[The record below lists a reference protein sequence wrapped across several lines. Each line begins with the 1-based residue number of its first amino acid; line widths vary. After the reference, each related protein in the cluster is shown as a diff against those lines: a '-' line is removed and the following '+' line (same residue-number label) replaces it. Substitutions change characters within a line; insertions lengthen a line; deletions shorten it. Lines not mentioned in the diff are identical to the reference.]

1 MHNNGLRVFQGASA
15 IITGGA
21 SGIGLALARELSR
34 RGAHVA
40 LADVKFEQAEAAA
53 AAIRATGATASA
65 HALDVTDYEAVNR
78 LVRQTVDEKGRL
90 DYFFNNAG
98 ISRGGEVRL
107 YELEDWYRVL
117 DVNVRGVVHGIHAA
131 YPLMIE
137 QGFGHIVNTAS
148 ITGLVG
154 SPNLVSYSASK
165 HAVVGMSKA
174 LRVEAEQYGVRVSV
188 LCPGTIKTPFLD
200 GGPFG
205 QPIARLA
212 DEPAPAQ
219 LDGPEPMDAD
229 EFAVCALGA
238 IAKNK
243 AIIVLPSG
251 WKTLWWLDRISP
263 SWSFRLGRRIL
274 HAANEKGG
282 GTQKAEASDVKG

>member
-1 MHNNGLRVFQGASA
+1 MPNSGLRVFQGAVA

-21 SGIGLALARELSR
+21 SGIGLALARELTR

-40 LADVKFEQAEAAA
+40 LADVKVEQAEAAA
-53 AAIRATGATASA
+53 TALRATGASASA
-65 HALDVTDYEAVNR
+65 HALDVTEFDAVNR
-78 LVRQTVDEKGRL
+78 LVQQTVEEQGRL

-131 YPLMIE
+131 YPVMIE

-148 ITGLVG
+148 IAGLVG

-174 LRVEAEQYGVRVSV
+174 LRVEAERYAVQVSV

-205 QPIARLA
+205 QPISRLA
-212 DEPAPAQ
+212 DEPVQGP
-219 LDGPEPMDAD
+219 LEGPEPMDAD
-229 EFAVCALGA
+229 EFAVAALNA

-251 WKTLWWLDRISP
+251 WKTMWWLDRISP
-263 SWSFRLGRRIL
+263 ACSFWLGRRIL
-274 HAANEKGG
+274 RAVSEKTAVHG
-282 GTQKAEASDVKG
+282 